1 MNLRTLN
8 LPNSAMQRTSTPVS
22 AKIRIFPE
30 LSRTLEYAKLIE
42 ESGAS
47 LVAVHGRTR
56 EQKDAASVR
65 ADWDAIKAVKDTL
78 SIPVLGNGD
87 IRSRS
92 DAVRMMEYTGVDG
105 VMSAAPLLEDP
116 RLFWIEREGAEP
128 YTPLKSFEMAHEY
141 LKMCEAYPVP
151 IRMVRVRP
159 CLLRLAALLA
169 LFV

>member
-1 MNLRTLN
+1 
-8 LPNSAMQRTSTPVS
+8 
-22 AKIRIFPE
+22 
-30 LSRTLEYAKLIE
+30 
-42 ESGAS
+42 
-47 LVAVHGRTR
+47 
-56 EQKDAASVR
+56 
-65 ADWDAIKAVKDTL
+65 
-78 SIPVLGNGD
+78 
-87 IRSRS
+87 
-92 DAVRMMEYTGVDG
+92 MMEYTGVDG

-141 LKMCEAYPVP
+141 LKMCETYPVP